1 MKKRYRILP
10 VEGLDGI
17 EFLAD
22 NPVGRRIYGP
32 GEIIELDDT
41 IHAVGRIMAR
51 GQIEE
56 IIETPPEAI
65 RLKVLVVD
73 KEE

>member
-1 MKKRYRILP
+1 MKKKYRILP

-41 IHAVGRIMAR
+41 IHAVARIMAR

-56 IIETPPEAI
+56 IIEAPPEVI
-65 RLKVLVVD
+65 KLKAPVAD